1 MSFDIIDWNTD
12 PNQRWFVKLSDIG
25 SSMRVELFNSQA
37 DAQAPA
43 NRVAFGEV
51 LFGAAQP
58 VTLTPDLT
66 LPAYGDPLTKFN
78 TSLSYHLVVS
88 GQDGDATKIFAIGP
102 FTDLQSVE
110 DPLMLTEAM
119 IQARGELEINR
130 GTHSRFYSSLTLAR
144 HFPNLDE
151 GEIVTL
157 SSTKRSLVKVRQKIL
172 SMTSE
177 IRIEDSREVTFV
189 DNLETVEYL
198 DFVRQ

>member
-1 MSFDIIDWNTD
+1 MFDVLDFNIS
-12 PNQRWFVKLSDIG
+12 PNQLWFFKLSDIG
-25 SSMRVELFNSQA
+25 SQMRVELFNSQA

-43 NRVAFGEV
+43 NRVAFAD
-51 LFGAAQP
+51 LAFGAAQA

-88 GQDGDATKIFAIGP
+88 GVDGDPTKIFAIGP

-130 GTHSRFYSSLTLAR
+130 GTHSRFYSSLSLGR
-144 HFPNLDE
+144 HFPALDE
-151 GEIVTL
+151 GAIVTL
-157 SSTKRSLVKVRQKIL
+157 SSTKRSLVNVRQKVI
-172 SMTSE
+172 SMATE
-177 IRIEDSREVTFV
+177 IRIEENKEVVFG
-189 DNLETVEYL
+189 DQLETIEYL
-198 DFVRQ
+198 DFVRG

>member
-1 MSFDIIDWNTD
+1 MFDVLDFNIS
-12 PNQRWFVKLSDIG
+12 PNQLWFFKLSDIG
-25 SSMRVELFNSQA
+25 SQMRVELFNSQA

-51 LFGAAQP
+51 LFGAAQA

-88 GQDGDATKIFAIGP
+88 GVDGDPTKIFAIGP

-130 GTHSRFYSSLTLAR
+130 GTHSRFYSSLSLGR
-144 HFPNLDE
+144 HFPALDE
-151 GEIVTL
+151 GAIVTL
-157 SSTKRSLVKVRQKIL
+157 SSTKRSLVNVRQKII
-172 SMTSE
+172 SMATE
-177 IRIEDSREVTFV
+177 IRIEENKEVVFG
-189 DNLETVEYL
+189 DQLETIEYL
-198 DFVRQ
+198 DFVRG